1 MGFIAATPWGCCQP
15 CAMHGALP
23 APDSNQGA
31 NDFVLKKRTAPKS
44 GGGLMEH
51 STTAWSSFALPA
63 RLCRNFL
70 PRFVVSRRNGSP
82 ESPEKF
88 RARPA
93 ARTNEPPT
101 EAGAFSIGGY
111 HRGFWASKELS
122 GVRAAMTNLC
132 SRFVDPSNQ
141 SQTTQSPSTAVTVIT
156 GPPELRR
163 TVSPGLKGIFDS
175 PAAS

>member
-1 MGFIAATPWGCCQP
+1 MRRREFIAGLGSAVLLPDI
-15 CAMHGALP
+15 CAQ
-23 APDSNQGA
+23 SQ
-31 NDFVLKKRTAPKS
+31 R
-44 GGGLMEH
+44 
-51 STTAWSSFALPA
+51 SSFALPWTPE
-63 RLCRNFL
+63 L
-70 PRFVVSRRNGSP
+70 PEASRRLLGPSSSCLDRRHQEIVALMP
-82 ESPEKF
+82 GRSSMAAPALAL
-88 RARPA
+88 RLSRHA

-101 EAGAFSIGGY
+101 EASGFSIGGY